1 LAQPGAGVV
10 PPGVFIPLAERIGL
24 INRLTE
30 WILPQALDAQ
40 VGWRR
45 AGLTISV
52 SVNLSPVTLT
62 RPGLTDWV
70 MDEIRS
76 RRLPPAC
83 LTLEITETA
92 AADLTSAVKRLRPLQ
107 SRGIRISVDD
117 FGSGYTSLSALP
129 EMPLDEIKVDQQF
142 VRRSRES
149 HNDLAIV
156 RTVSDLAKRLGLVA
170 VAEGVETQE
179 LARDM
184 AGLGYGVL
192 QGYFAARPMPADELF
207 GFARGETNERT
218 SGVPDFINP

>member
-1 LAQPGAGVV
+1 
-10 PPGVFIPLAERIGL
+10 
-24 INRLTE
+24 
-30 WILPQALDAQ
+30 
-40 VGWRR
+40 
-45 AGLTISV
+45 
-52 SVNLSPVTLT
+52 
-62 RPGLTDWV
+62 

-92 AADLTSAVKRLRPLQ
+92 AADLTSAV
-107 SRGIRISVDD
+107 
-117 FGSGYTSLSALP
+117 
-129 EMPLDEIKVDQQF
+129 
-142 VRRSRES
+142 
-149 HNDLAIV
+149 
-156 RTVSDLAKRLGLVA
+156 KRLGLVA

-218 SGVPDFINP
+218 SGVLDFTHP